1 MKKMD
6 FKNLSLDIL
15 IDVISGIL
23 IALGTYNFAAEAD
36 FPMVGV
42 NGIALIF
49 YHLFGSPI
57 GTVALILNIPIAI
70 FCFRILGRVF
80 FMHSVR
86 TIIITSLIM
95 DYVAP
100 LFPVYTGDRLLAA
113 LCSGILSGLGYAFIY
128 MRGSSTGG
136 VDFIILSV
144 KARRPHMSIGKI
156 TFVIDL
162 TVVLIGTAAISRDI
176 DGLIYGAIVSFLISL
191 MVDKVMYGIDAG
203 KLTLIV
209 TDKPPTVAQKT
220 NDIAGRGTTFLKAKG
235 GFTEEDKSV
244 VMCACDNKQMYPI
257 QNAVKEADPKAF
269 IIILESNEV
278 LGEGFKN

>member
-6 FKNLSLDIL
+6 FKNLLLDIL

-209 TDKPPTVAQKT
+209 TDKPQTVAQKI

>member
-144 KARRPHMSIGKI
+144 KARRPHKSIGKI

-209 TDKPPTVAQKT
+209 TDKPQTVAQKI

>member
-100 LFPVYTGDRLLAA
+100 LFSRLYGRSA
-113 LCSGILSGLGYAFIY
+113 S
-128 MRGSSTGG
+128 GSSVQRHPVRTGIC
-136 VDFIILSV
+136 VHLHERFFH
-144 KARRPHMSIGKI
+144 RRRRFHHPVRQSE
-156 TFVIDL
+156 TSSYVY
-162 TVVLIGTAAISRDI
+162 R
-176 DGLIYGAIVSFLISL
+176 
-191 MVDKVMYGIDAG
+191 
-203 KLTLIV
+203 
-209 TDKPPTVAQKT
+209 
-220 NDIAGRGTTFLKAKG
+220 
-235 GFTEEDKSV
+235 
-244 VMCACDNKQMYPI
+244 
-257 QNAVKEADPKAF
+257 QNH
-269 IIILESNEV
+269 LRH
-278 LGEGFKN
+278 

>member
-1 MKKMD
+1 MEVYKMKKMD

-176 DGLIYGAIVSFLISL
+176 DGLMRAS
-191 MVDKVMYGIDAG
+191 
-203 KLTLIV
+203 
-209 TDKPPTVAQKT
+209 
-220 NDIAGRGTTFLKAKG
+220 
-235 GFTEEDKSV
+235 
-244 VMCACDNKQMYPI
+244 
-257 QNAVKEADPKAF
+257 
-269 IIILESNEV
+269 
-278 LGEGFKN
+278 

>member
-49 YHLFGSPI
+49 YPLFGSPI
-57 GTVALILNIPIAI
+57 GPVALILNIPIAI

-209 TDKPPTVAQKT
+209 TDKPQTVAQKI

>member
-42 NGIALIF
+42 DGSALIF

-144 KARRPHMSIGKI
+144 KAKRPHMSIGKI

-209 TDKPPTVAQKT
+209 TDKPQTVAQKI

>member
-209 TDKPPTVAQKT
+209 TDKPQTVAQKI

-244 VMCACDNKQMYPI
+244 VMCVCDNKQMYPI

>member
-156 TFVIDL
+156 PFVIDL

-209 TDKPPTVAQKT
+209 TDKPQTVAQKI